1 MNVKRKTD
9 SLMHY
14 GIIGQKYGTRR
25 YQLSNGTYTKEGN
38 KRYRKK
44 EEKEERETPER
55 NIYTGE
61 RAKEVT
67 PVTPKR
73 VVKKTKE
80 TVKKVKT
87 LADYIK
93 TGMEAISKSTIFS
106 KTVKETSSGVSSAYK
121 DFFKYLLK

>member
-1 MNVKRKTD
+1 
-9 SLMHY
+9 MHY
-14 GIIGQKYGTRR
+14 GIIGQKHGTRR

-67 PVTPKR
+67 PVTPQR

-80 TVKKVKT
+80 TVKKAKT

-93 TGMEAISKSTIFS
+93 TGMEAISKSTIFT
-106 KTVKETSSGVSSAYK
+106 KTVKETASGVSSAYK